1 MKSWVSRAILLAV
14 LVLIGIWAWRLF
26 FPDPARVIRKRMLE
40 LAKTASFSGK
50 EGLVAKA
57 FNSETLGGFFDNDV
71 EAIVDVPGRSQQT
84 FNGRAELIQAAMGV
98 RAAFGSM
105 TIEFIDINVNVA
117 PDKQSAE
124 VGLTGKARVPG
135 ERDFFVQELKFTL
148 KKTGREWLIKKVE
161 TIKTLSQIRAVSPR
175 RRVAAG

>member
-1 MKSWVSRAILLAV
+1 MKGWVSRAILLLV
-14 LVLIGIWAWRLF
+14 LALIGIWAWRLF
-26 FPDPARVIRKRMLE
+26 FPDPAHVIRRRMLE

-71 EAIVDVPGRSQQT
+71 EVVVDVPGRSQQT
-84 FNGRAELIQAAMGV
+84 FNGRAELVQAAMGV
-98 RAAFGSM
+98 RSALGSL
-105 TIEFIDINVNVA
+105 TIDFIDINVSVA
-117 PDKQSAE
+117 PDKESAV
-124 VGLTGKARVPG
+124 VGLTGKAKVPG

-148 KKTGREWLIKKVE
+148 KKTGREWLIKKLE

-175 RRVAAG
+175 WRVAAA